1 MTVGTDPENIQKNC
15 QFIKFQKCNFLSH
28 FLTAALGSTDSK
40 FCYCIATS
48 YERANYGIFIEVAKI
63 GDQAT
68 TKTSP
73 GQEEKKPEDKYFLLP
88 NSQFWKIQKFSMFLK
103 AS

>member
-73 GQEEKKPEDKYFLLP
+73 GQEKKSLQK
-88 NSQFWKIQKFSMFLK
+88 KISCCQTASFGKFQIFQRF
-103 AS
+103 